1 MTLTIL
7 SLPGEL
13 LLQIFRHL
21 SYPDLL
27 SAGQVSRQWREVSE
41 DSLLLQGI
49 ALYCTVLY
57 CTGERGQPPAAG
69 DSSQGLRPHPL
80 HRPGGLPRR
89 AAREGVIKWI

>member
-21 SYPDLL
+21 GYPDLL
-27 SAGQVSRQWREVSE
+27 SAGQVCRHWREVSE

-49 ALYCTVLY
+49 ALHSEAIW
-57 CTGERGQPPAAG
+57 G
-69 DSSQGLRPHPL
+69 S
-80 HRPGGLPRR
+80 
-89 AAREGVIKWI
+89 IKT

>member
-21 SYPDLL
+21 GYPDLL
-27 SAGQVSRQWREVSE
+27 SAGQVCRHWREVSE

-49 ALYCTVLY
+49 ALYCTAVSK
-57 CTGERGQPPAAG
+57 T
-69 DSSQGLRPHPL
+69 PL
-80 HRPGGLPRR
+80 LFQCYYLK
-89 AAREGVIKWI
+89 VVKK

>member
-57 CTGERGQPPAAG
+57 CTVLYR
-69 DSSQGLRPHPL
+69 
-80 HRPGGLPRR
+80 
-89 AAREGVIKWI
+89 